1 MLVSELLRRLEE
13 GETLRALALEVGVNP
28 STGLQRKMKRLGY
41 VYDRSSA
48 KWNWG
53 GEGAEPLDADLS
65 TEVATTR
72 RQPSDKK
79 KVKKTTTK
87 VVHDEMGTT
96 SKEQQGDNLTADELV
111 AIREIIARFAD
122 QQKEAAPAIESDISI
137 HDLMRGLDR
146 DRERT
151 RRNVF
156 LGADINK
163 KLDDF
168 CKTERVHMSDLIEIA
183 LDELIKKYR

>member
-1 MLVSELLRRLEE
+1 MLVKELLQRLEN

-41 VYDRSSA
+41 VYDRSTA

-87 VVHDEMGTT
+87 VVHDEIRTT
-96 SKEQQGDNLTADELV
+96 NDRQQVDNLTADELV
-111 AIREIIARFAD
+111 AIRELIRSH
-122 QQKEAAPAIESDISI
+122 QESAPAVADSRTL
-137 HDLMRGLDR
+137 HDRIKEIN
-146 DRERT
+146 REEKI

-156 LGADINK
+156 LNK
-163 KLDDF
+163 TISDRLDEF
-168 CKTERVHMSDLIEIA
+168 CDRERVNSKSELIEIA
-183 LDELIKKYR
+183 LQDLIDRYS